1 MKQVNFYSNNIKHW
15 PKKKNLFIL
24 GKEMLKRNILNHQ
37 ILETNHKEL
46 PHIIPTLLNF
56 SG

>member
-15 PKKKNLFIL
+15 QKKNLFIL